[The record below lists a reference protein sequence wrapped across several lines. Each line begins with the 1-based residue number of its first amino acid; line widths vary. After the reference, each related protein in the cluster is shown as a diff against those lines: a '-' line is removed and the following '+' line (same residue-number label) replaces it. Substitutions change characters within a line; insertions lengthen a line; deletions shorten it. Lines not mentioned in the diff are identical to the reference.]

1 MELFGGGRSN
11 LVVMSTPPLTAG
23 KDARFERE
31 ALVCLP
37 DVARYALSLT
47 RNQSEAD
54 DLVQDTFLNAYRAW
68 HQYLDGSEC
77 RAWLFTICRNQFLR
91 TRRRDERALA
101 VDDPELEALA
111 AAALHTSVRE
121 SNLQHMF
128 ERTEVIEAIE
138 SAIAELPLP
147 YREVALMVDVH
158 DQTYDT
164 VSQILGVPI
173 GTVRSRLFRARRILQ
188 EKLITHAR
196 DAGLGAARGTAV
208 SGEPRSRS
216 T

>member
-1 MELFGGGRSN
+1 M
-11 LVVMSTPPLTAG
+11 TAPPPAAD
-23 KDARFERE
+23 KDARFERD
-31 ALVCLP
+31 ALVFLP

-47 RNQSEAD
+47 RNPSKAD

-68 HQYLDGSEC
+68 HQYVAGSAC

-101 VDDPELEALA
+101 VDNPELEALA

-121 SNLQHMF
+121 SNLQDMF
-128 ERTEVIEAIE
+128 ERSEVIEAIE
-138 SAIAELPLP
+138 AAIGELPLG

-158 DQTYDT
+158 DQTYET

-196 DAGLGAARGTAV
+196 DAGLGAARGTAA
-208 SGEPRSRS
+208 SGDSGSRS

>member
-1 MELFGGGRSN
+1 MELFVQGRSC
-11 LVVMSTPPLTAG
+11 LVDMNTPPPDVA

-31 ALVCLP
+31 ALVFLP
-37 DVARYALSLT
+37 DVSRYALSLT
-47 RNQSEAD
+47 RNPSEAD

-91 TRRRDERALA
+91 SRRRDERALA

-121 SNLQHMF
+121 SNLQDMF
-128 ERTEVIEAIE
+128 ERSEVIEAIE
-138 SAIAELPLP
+138 AAIGELPLA

-196 DAGLGAARGTAV
+196 DAGLGSARGTAA
-208 SGEPRSRS
+208 SGDSGSRS